1 MAPGKAPAC
10 KSAIIGLREY
20 HMRPDKQRSRF
31 SLPRILTFGGIAS
44 LLLIYPLLW
53 LRVLSDPRQRTA
65 ADFLPFYAAG
75 RVAVTRGFTRAYDL
89 EAERQAEDDVLN
101 TTIQQAYLARGQV
114 PPQDLGPAL
123 TMAEVNPFP
132 HPPFIL
138 PLLFGLAHLGYVPAF
153 VIWSLLMIGLFILG
167 CLMLVRL
174 IPEAQAPDRWILLL
188 GSVLFFPAFFSFING
203 QDSAILFLGAVLWFS
218 GLFRGRDRLSG
229 LGLALTTIRPQV
241 ALALALPFI
250 FKRRRVGGW
259 FCIGAGFLVFLS
271 LVLLGK
277 TGTENYL
284 HILTLSASGSGFKF
298 INDAFHIDLGGLLH
312 RDLPWLGSPVIRAVG
327 WTGFFAALLF
337 LCWTWAK
344 NVGRLEKWAGLAV
357 IMAVFFAPHFNYHDL
372 VLLLIPLYG
381 SMRILLDKRLMRI
394 ESVVL
399 LPLGLSF
406 TLFVTYF
413 FLPFMKYFI
422 LYPIMGLLLVVL
434 WFPEKVTF
442 WHKKNAEELS
452 R

>member
-1 MAPGKAPAC
+1 
-10 KSAIIGLREY
+10 
-20 HMRPDKQRSRF
+20 MRPDKSRPRL
-31 SLPRILTFGGIAS
+31 SLPRILTFSGIAS

-75 RVAVTRGFTRAYDL
+75 GAAVTKGFASAYDL
-89 EAERQAEDDVLN
+89 ESERQAEDDVLSL
-101 TTIQQAYLARGQV
+101 TIQQAYLARGQV

-153 VIWSLLMIGLFILG
+153 VIWSLLMIGLFMLG

-174 IPEAQAPDRWILLL
+174 VPEAQGMDRWILIL
-188 GSVLFFPAFFSFING
+188 GSALFFPAFFSFING
-203 QDSAILFLGAVLWFS
+203 QDSAILFVGAVLWFT
-218 GLFRGRDRLSG
+218 GLLQRRDLSSG

-250 FKRRRVGGW
+250 FRHRKVWWW
-259 FCIGAGFLVFLS
+259 FCLGAGCLALLS

-277 TGTENYL
+277 AGIENYL

-312 RDLPWLGSPVIRAVG
+312 RDLPWLGSSVIRVVG
-327 WTGFFAALLF
+327 WTGFVIAILF
-337 LCWTWAK
+337 LCWTWAR
-344 NVGRLEKWAGLAV
+344 NVERLEKWIGLAV
-357 IMAVFFAPHFNYHDL
+357 IVAIFFVPHFNYHDL
-372 VLLLIPLYG
+372 VLLLLPLYG
-381 SMRILLDKRLMRI
+381 SMRVLLDKRLMRI
-394 ESVVL
+394 ESVIL
-399 LPLGLSF
+399 LPLGLSLI
-406 TLFVTYF
+406 LFITYF
-413 FLPFMKYFI
+413 FLPSMKYFI

-434 WFPEKVTF
+434 WFPEKVIF
-442 WHKKNAEELS
+442 WQKKNAEELM